1 MKEIIITGCN
11 GQLGRAMNQIL
22 SDQKEYH
29 LVNTDVGELDIADVE
44 AVMKLAREVKPY
56 AIVNCAAQTNVNGCE
71 KNPENAFRINAI
83 GARNLS
89 IAAQETGAKLFQI
102 STDYVFS
109 GDTDRHY
116 KEYDQTCPDSVYGKT
131 KLQGEQ
137 FVKDFCRRYF
147 ILRTAWMYGEGNNFA
162 KTMLRLSENSDTVQ
176 VVNDQY
182 GTPTYAMDLARAIA
196 CLLPTDNYGI
206 FHASCEGECN
216 WAEFAAEIFRLAG
229 KSTVVEGIT
238 TSVYDAKFPGQAP
251 RPAYA
256 VLDNDMFAMTTNFR
270 FPVWEESIA
279 VYLKTMERISVS
291 L

>member
-22 SDQKEYH
+22 ADQKEYH
-29 LVNTDVGELDIADVE
+29 LVNTDVGELDITDVE
-44 AVMKLAREVKPY
+44 AVMKLARDVKPY

-116 KEYDQTCPDSVYGKT
+116 KEYDQTCPASVYGKT

-137 FVKDFCRRYF
+137 FVKDFCSRYF

-162 KTMLRLSENSDTVQ
+162 
-176 VVNDQY
+176 
-182 GTPTYAMDLARAIA
+182 
-196 CLLPTDNYGI
+196 
-206 FHASCEGECN
+206 
-216 WAEFAAEIFRLAG
+216 
-229 KSTVVEGIT
+229 
-238 TSVYDAKFPGQAP
+238 
-251 RPAYA
+251 
-256 VLDNDMFAMTTNFR
+256 
-270 FPVWEESIA
+270 
-279 VYLKTMERISVS
+279 
-291 L
+291 